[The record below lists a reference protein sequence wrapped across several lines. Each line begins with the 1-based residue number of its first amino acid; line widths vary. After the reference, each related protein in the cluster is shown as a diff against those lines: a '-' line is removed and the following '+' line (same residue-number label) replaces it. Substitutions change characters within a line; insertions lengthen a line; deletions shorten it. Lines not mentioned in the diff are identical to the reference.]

1 MFPAQGIFT
10 KLIPIFLSLMFHHA
24 TFSPANQNNKTNA
37 QSTKTLGLL
46 YVYIDFHE
54 PGNGQVFMAHVVY
67 IDFLKILNS
76 VIFWHVYTFLWLWKH
91 FEVHLGNGNVI
102 YALNNF

>member
-1 MFPAQGIFT
+1 MYHVSGSR
-10 KLIPIFLSLMFHHA
+10 KLHKIDTDLFVSHVSSCNFL
-24 TFSPANQNNKTNA
+24 PRQ
-37 QSTKTLGLL
+37 LL

-91 FEVHLGNGNVI
+91 LEVHLGNGNVI
-102 YALNNF
+102 YALNHF

>member
-1 MFPAQGIFT
+1 
-10 KLIPIFLSLMFHHA
+10 MFHHA
-24 TFSPANQNNKTNA
+24 NFSPANQNNKTNA

-102 YALNNF
+102 YALNHFLFLDSKVFYRDANKTN

>member
-1 MFPAQGIFT
+1 
-10 KLIPIFLSLMFHHA
+10 MFHHA

-76 VIFWHVYTFLWLWKH
+76 VIFWHVYSFLWLWKH

-102 YALNNF
+102 YALNHF

>member
-1 MFPAQGIFT
+1 MQLSPPPIKIIKRMLNQQ
-10 KLIPIFLSLMFHHA
+10 KLW
-24 TFSPANQNNKTNA
+24 AN
-37 QSTKTLGLL
+37 L

-91 FEVHLGNGNVI
+91 FEVHLGNGKVI
-102 YALNNF
+102 YALNHF

>member
-1 MFPAQGIFT
+1 
-10 KLIPIFLSLMFHHA
+10 MFHHA

-76 VIFWHVYTFLWLWKH
+76 VIFWHVYTFLWLWQH
-91 FEVHLGNGNVI
+91 FEVHPGNGNVI
-102 YALNNF
+102 YALNHF

>member
-1 MFPAQGIFT
+1 MQLSPPPIKIIKRMFNQQ
-10 KLIPIFLSLMFHHA
+10 KLW
-24 TFSPANQNNKTNA
+24 AN
-37 QSTKTLGLL
+37 L

-102 YALNNF
+102 YALNHF

>member
-1 MFPAQGIFT
+1 MQLSPPPIKIIKRMLNQQKLWANYMFILIFT
-10 KLIPIFLSLMFHHA
+10 S
-24 TFSPANQNNKTNA
+24 
-37 QSTKTLGLL
+37 
-46 YVYIDFHE
+46 E

-102 YALNNF
+102 YALNHF